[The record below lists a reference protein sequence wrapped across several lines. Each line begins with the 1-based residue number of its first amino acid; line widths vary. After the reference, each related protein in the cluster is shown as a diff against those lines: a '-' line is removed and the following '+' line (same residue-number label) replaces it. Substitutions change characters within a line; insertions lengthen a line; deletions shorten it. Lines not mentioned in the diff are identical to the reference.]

1 MKGEIGGDTRIKREK
16 DVLMTREK
24 EMERSKI
31 FPGW

>member
-1 MKGEIGGDTRIKREK
+1 MKGEIGGDTRIKRER
-16 DVLMTREK
+16 DIVMAREK